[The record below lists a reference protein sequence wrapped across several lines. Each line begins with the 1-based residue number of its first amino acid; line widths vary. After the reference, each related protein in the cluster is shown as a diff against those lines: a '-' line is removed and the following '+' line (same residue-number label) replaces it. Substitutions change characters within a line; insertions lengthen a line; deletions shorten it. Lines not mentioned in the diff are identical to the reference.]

1 MEKYSKPGLVKSVH
15 VPVPRRMPEDVQEI
29 ICDFLCEP
37 QAYWKGLY
45 FLVVREY
52 ATLLR
57 TLFERNF
64 QYMLPGEEQLDTV
77 TLERVKEI
85 HELKKD
91 IDVTPSKLTYK
102 ALHILH
108 DDPEVCGD
116 EDWSLYCKTWEKK
129 QYNYPSLKFFQNH
142 YNDMRFTGDLRRSIK
157 KCHTICET
165 LHRAYDK
172 IRQEDVRDFYEDIPY
187 YESHYVL
194 PVEAYQPVPC
204 QYPCLKRFCEDWNVE
219 ILLHLIAKEA
229 KDFDGYGTAHFYN
242 YPRDKRIRRI
252 PMLRRRLRE
261 LRQLL

>member
-1 MEKYSKPGLVKSVH
+1 
-15 VPVPRRMPEDVQEI
+15 MPEDVQAI

-37 QAYWKGLY
+37 QAYWRGLY

-108 DDPEVCGD
+108 DDPEVCAD
-116 EDWSLYCKTWEKK
+116 EDWSLY
-129 QYNYPSLKFFQNH
+129 
-142 YNDMRFTGDLRRSIK
+142 
-157 KCHTICET
+157 
-165 LHRAYDK
+165 
-172 IRQEDVRDFYEDIPY
+172 
-187 YESHYVL
+187 
-194 PVEAYQPVPC
+194 
-204 QYPCLKRFCEDWNVE
+204 
-219 ILLHLIAKEA
+219 
-229 KDFDGYGTAHFYN
+229 
-242 YPRDKRIRRI
+242 
-252 PMLRRRLRE
+252 
-261 LRQLL
+261 

>member
-64 QYMLPGEEQLDTV
+64 QYMLPEEEQLDTV

-116 EDWSLYCKTWEKK
+116 EDWSLYCKTWKK
-129 QYNYPSLKFFQNH
+129 AVSLSIVKILSKSLQRYAFYWRFAPIHKEMPYNL
-142 YNDMRFTGDLRRSIK
+142 
-157 KCHTICET
+157 
-165 LHRAYDK
+165 
-172 IRQEDVRDFYEDIPY
+172 
-187 YESHYVL
+187 
-194 PVEAYQPVPC
+194 
-204 QYPCLKRFCEDWNVE
+204 
-219 ILLHLIAKEA
+219 
-229 KDFDGYGTAHFYN
+229 
-242 YPRDKRIRRI
+242 
-252 PMLRRRLRE
+252 
-261 LRQLL
+261 